1 MRKILIVGLVLL
13 SLFLI
18 YLANMD
24 EKVYYVALGDS
35 LNKDFVQ
42 GKEVFGYSHY
52 VKSYLERENLLE
64 KYTDDFAKNNTRITD
79 VINDINENRKEI
91 TSFGEISLKNALIK
105 ADLVTLNINYTDIYD
120 RLSFNINDDVYNYI
134 DDLSYDLEK
143 MFELMRQYCKE
154 DIVFVGAYNP
164 YLKKEADDALEY
176 LKNKYKNICLEYDVI
191 YVDISDINVLDEEA
205 LEKIGNKVISGMK
218 KNLFE
223 T

>member
-1 MRKILIVGLVLL
+1 M
-13 SLFLI
+13 
-18 YLANMD
+18 
-24 EKVYYVALGDS
+24 
-35 LNKDFVQ
+35 
-42 GKEVFGYSHY
+42 
-52 VKSYLERENLLE
+52 
-64 KYTDDFAKNNTRITD
+64 
-79 VINDINENRKEI
+79 
-91 TSFGEISLKNALIK
+91 KNALIK

-191 YVDISDINVLDEEA
+191 YVDISDINVLNEEA